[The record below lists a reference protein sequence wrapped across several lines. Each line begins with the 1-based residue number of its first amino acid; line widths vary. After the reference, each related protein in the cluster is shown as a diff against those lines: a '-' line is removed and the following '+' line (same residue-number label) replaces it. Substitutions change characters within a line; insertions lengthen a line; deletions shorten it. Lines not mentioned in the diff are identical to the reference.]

1 MRHGRAGFKLGR
13 VTAHRW
19 ALFRNLLVALFRHER
34 ITTTVAKAKAVRGLA
49 EHMVTL
55 AKRDNL
61 HARRQVLAM
70 VPDPVVVKKLFDSI
84 AARLGDR
91 NGGYTRILKAG
102 SAPRGPGSHGHS
114 RAGGSARNAQGEGQ
128 EGRQGQ
134 EEGGRRS
141 RLILPGRGISPSGTS
156 RNASAGEG
164 AARRPPPTPSPQSNP
179 AGASRVRSTSV
190 RSSHRRWARKWA
202 RVRFHASSAAA
213 LL

>member
-34 ITTTVAKAKAVRGLA
+34 ITTTVPKAKAVRGLA

-102 SAPRGPGSHGHS
+102 SRPGDRAPM
-114 RAGGSARNAQGEGQ
+114 A
-128 EGRQGQ
+128 
-134 EEGGRRS
+134 
-141 RLILPGRGISPSGTS
+141 ILELVDRPETPK
-156 RNASAGEG
+156 EKDKKG
-164 AARRPPPTPSPQSNP
+164 AK
-179 AGASRVRSTSV
+179 G
-190 RSSHRRWARKWA
+190 KKK
-202 RVRFHASSAAA
+202 AAA
-213 LL
+213 AAG